1 VPAIGLI
8 ILAAGGSTRL
18 GTAKQLLKYGGKTFI
33 RHAAETA
40 LATPF
45 RPVIAV
51 LGAEAARVKEE
62 LAGLDVLIAENPAWP
77 SGMGSSIRAGM
88 TLLPDVDAV
97 LLTLC
102 DQPLIQPAH
111 LEMLAGAYIE
121 GQPCSIAASSYQG
134 AVGVPALFSRAHFEE
149 LSALADGEGAKRL
162 LAKHASRLIT
172 VPLSAAAIDVDTRQQ
187 YEALPEQTKD
197 QG

>member
-1 VPAIGLI
+1 LI

-18 GTAKQLLKYGGKTFI
+18 GTPKQLLKYRGKTII
-33 RHAAETA
+33 RRAAETA

-62 LAGLDVLIAENPAWP
+62 LAGLEVLTVENPAWP

-88 TLLPDVDAV
+88 ALLPDVDAV

-102 DQPLIQPAH
+102 DQPLLQPAH
-111 LEMLAGAYIE
+111 LEMLAAAYIG
-121 GQPCSIAASSYQG
+121 GQPCSIAAASYEG
-134 AVGVPALFSRAHFEE
+134 VAGVPALFSRAHFGE
-149 LSALADGEGAKRL
+149 LCALADGEGAKRL
-162 LAKHASRLIT
+162 LVTHASRLIT
-172 VPLSAAAIDVDTRQQ
+172 IPLPAAAIDVDTREQ
-187 YEALPEQTKD
+187 YEALPD
-197 QG
+197 GPC

>member
-1 VPAIGLI
+1 MPAIGLI

-18 GTAKQLLKYGGKTFI
+18 GAPKQLLEYGGKTFI
-33 RHAAETA
+33 RRAAETA

-62 LAGLDVLIAENPAWP
+62 LSGLDVLTVENRAWP

-88 TLLPDVDAV
+88 ALLPDVDAV

-111 LEMLAGAYIE
+111 LEMIAAAYIE
-121 GQPCSIAASSYQG
+121 SQPCSIAAASYQG
-134 AVGVPALFSRAHFEE
+134 AAGVPALFSRAHFRE

-162 LAKHASRLIT
+162 LAAHASRLIT
-172 VPLSAAAIDVDTRQQ
+172 IPLPAAAIDVDTREE
-187 YEALPEQTKD
+187 YEALTRKYNSF
-197 QG
+197 

>member
-1 VPAIGLI
+1 MPAIGLI

-18 GTAKQLLKYGGKTFI
+18 GTPKQLLEYGGKTLI
-33 RHAAETA
+33 RRAAETA

-45 RPVIAV
+45 RPVIVV
-51 LGAEAARVKEE
+51 LGAEAARVKEA
-62 LAGLDVLIAENPAWP
+62 LAGLDVLTIENPAWP

-88 TLLPDVDAV
+88 SLLRDADAV

-111 LEMLAGAYIE
+111 LEMLAASCVA
-121 GQPCSIAASSYQG
+121 GQPCSMAAASYQG

-162 LAKHASRLIT
+162 LSRHASSLIT
-172 VPLSAAAIDVDTRQQ
+172 VPLPAAAIDVDTREQ
-187 YEALPEQTKD
+187 YEALPRPQHSH
-197 QG
+197 